1 MPVNLQAPRAEDLLA
16 IDGVRIGVVEAG
28 VRKAN
33 RKDLTVFLLD
43 AGSSVGG
50 VFTQN
55 RYCAAPVQLCRQH
68 LSASK
73 PEIRA
78 LVINTGI
85 ANAGTGAVGLQ
96 AAQQTCDALAAQL
109 GVQAAQVLPFSTGVI
124 MENLPVE
131 KITAALPAAS
141 ASAQAN
147 HWAQAPRQRLK
158 ARLFTSQ
165 ASAKVQA

>member
-1 MPVNLQAPRAEDLLA
+1 MHFR
-16 IDGVRIGVVEAG
+16 
-28 VRKAN
+28 
-33 RKDLTVFLLD
+33 
-43 AGSSVGG
+43 
-50 VFTQN
+50 
-55 RYCAAPVQLCRQH
+55 RQH

-85 ANAGTGAVGLQ
+85 ANSGTGPVGLQ
-96 AAQQTCDALAAQL
+96 AAQQTCNALAAQL

-131 KITAALPAAS
+131 KITAALPAAI

-147 HWAQAPRQRLK
+147 NWAQAAEGIMTTDTLPK
-158 ARLFTSQ
+158 AF
-165 ASAKVQA
+165 SAKAEVEGETIHITGISKGAGMIRPNMATMLCWVAKP